1 MLQAG
6 PQSSRSLVRGCAE
19 KARACHAANGIAG
32 TDRPLL
38 GSWRSL
44 RLRRSDRRS
53 LMHQKLLSFS
63 SHTRRALELALEW
76 IGKHPL
82 AAVVVPSIW
91 LFIRYQP
98 FWKDVDAVAQLIAA
112 PGSLNILHSPPIYCF
127 LARLPF
133 WLTDTLT
140 HGTAPAIFSEQNPS
154 SLAVWVLIFF
164 QHAGLWLALRYLLFS
179 VGWSNVT
186 RGIAAVLLGSVA
198 SFYTFAHTAG
208 SEAMTAVSWIIV
220 FSAGIRILLRS
231 AGWRDW
237 IIYSAAL
244 LLAVGSRKVNGI
256 LLLWLP
262 VITIC
267 LGSRWLCARKHWTEL
282 KPLLRTAAV
291 SLVISLSVGG
301 IEKGLVLILCRQ
313 FAVIERPTDGATFS
327 DRFETLIAQLSPAEN
342 AKFLATGLALTD
354 DVNVRLAIEAQF
366 KFGSYHL
373 GGEKV
378 IERALLEQ
386 GASGEDLQ
394 AERDRIISRATQ
406 CLYQATPPKLLAVIG
421 KEFVRTWAPTSD
433 YRVAR
438 SGPFATFLFA
448 GFLEKLP
455 SRWSDLP
462 RLPMFQLKDARPML
476 AAVDRDPFI
485 NHWQGVPIVLWC
497 FLFVSV
503 GVMRLI
509 RQRLSRE
516 LFLVALSFI
525 AVGTIADLAS
535 CVFAYAQPRYTLPL
549 LIVVFVSGCVLLFGA
564 KRSNKMLPV
573 IPSSA
578 MMSSILAKSFAPVTK
593 L

>member
-1 MLQAG
+1 
-6 PQSSRSLVRGCAE
+6 
-19 KARACHAANGIAG
+19 
-32 TDRPLL
+32 
-38 GSWRSL
+38 
-44 RLRRSDRRS
+44 
-53 LMHQKLLSFS
+53 MHQKILSFS
-63 SHTRRALELALEW
+63 SQARRLLELALEW
-76 IGKHPL
+76 IGKHPV
-82 AAVVVPSIW
+82 AAIVVPSIW

-133 WLTDTLT
+133 WLVDTLT
-140 HGTAPAIFSEQNPS
+140 HGTAPAIFSEQHPS
-154 SLAVWVLIFF
+154 LFAVRVLIFF
-164 QHAGLWLALRYLLFS
+164 QHLGLWTALRYLLFS
-179 VGWSNVT
+179 VGWSDRS
-186 RGIAAVLLGSVA
+186 RGIATILLTSAA

-220 FSAGIRILLRS
+220 FSAGLRILLRR
-231 AGWRDW
+231 AGGRDW
-237 IIYSAAL
+237 LIYAAAL

-262 VITIC
+262 IITIC
-267 LGSRWLCARKHWTEL
+267 LSSRWLFVRKHWTEL
-282 KPLLRTAAV
+282 TPILRTAGLA
-291 SLVISLSVGG
+291 LAISLCVAG
-301 IEKGLVLILCRQ
+301 IEKGFVLVLCKQ
-313 FAVIERPTDGATFS
+313 FSVIERPTDGATFS
-327 DRFETLIAQLSPAEN
+327 DRFVTLIAQLSPAEN
-342 AKFLATGLALTD
+342 AKFLAAALALTD
-354 DVNVRLAIEAQF
+354 DANVRLAIEAQF

-378 IERALLEQ
+378 IGRALLEQ
-386 GASGEDLQ
+386 GFSGEELQ

-406 CLYQATPPKLLAVIG
+406 CLYQATPPKLLAVIL

-448 GFLEKLP
+448 GFLEELP
-455 SRWSDLP
+455 SRWGDLP
-462 RLPMFQLKDARPML
+462 RLPIFQLKSARPML
-476 AAVDRDPFI
+476 AAVDRDPFV

-503 GVMRLI
+503 GVVRLI

-535 CVFAYAQPRYTLPL
+535 CVFAYGQPRYTLPL
-549 LIVVFVSGCVLLFGA
+549 VIVVFVSGCILLFGTSQA
-564 KRSNKMLPV
+564 DNRKQRGSETSCVDPV
-573 IPSSA
+573 ALDSGLLNRLLFDGPISA
-578 MMSSILAKSFAPVTK
+578 TRALAEQPMRW
-593 L
+593 